1 MKITLI
7 FPSRESEDL
16 SFGACF
22 IASFAWLQGNKIVK
36 EYPHSPK
43 YPEGALGDLISELK
57 LKQKI
62 PSDQSDLVIVKHPN
76 GHGDEDDFKAIST
89 EAESLGFNIRE
100 VITRISEVYKTSDD
114 SDKKAAELFASEFR
128 ELVYTYNHRNALCGK
143 DRKFTQS
150 RLARELRL
158 SESAFS
164 KLLSGNNMP
173 MPSRKV
179 MKKITDFFGSEINNK
194 DLKALIRDK
203 TKERHYLIDEIEKLK
218 AEKMYLTQVHAD
230 LDKKAANAV
239 RPENNEK
246 ELRKCMEQLVEV
258 EYKLL
263 DRNEM
268 LATLTE
274 LHEVEEKQLIISEKY
289 SNGMKKSLDKLKNIY
304 PGGI

>member
-246 ELRKCMEQLVEV
+246 ELRKCMEKLDEV